1 MAQRPKTA
9 EDYGRIW
16 IKSVGTDAHA
26 LLKQQQEQHRH
37 DARHAS
43 RMRAKAE
50 AAARRPPLPAHQ
62 KPKPLP
68 LDGKAPNML
77 FASFQ
82 QARVNAE
89 KRQATIQRVA
99 QLCG

>member
-16 IKSVGTDAHA
+16 MKSVGTDAHA

-50 AAARRPPLPAHQ
+50 AAARRPPPPASQ
-62 KPKPLP
+62 PPEP
-68 LDGKAPNML
+68 VFRSRGS